1 MLRKFFKSELFF
13 VFTESWSRDQVTQR
27 AYWCK
32 KFQKQPHPD
41 KKRKK
46 LNASLMG
53 PFSNFLK
60 AFYFFPATNHDEIT
74 TLSGQFLRLLFLL
87 KGMNTVILFWLIIYD
102 EVISHR
108 YKLTFL

>member
-1 MLRKFFKSELFF
+1 M
-13 VFTESWSRDQVTQR
+13 FTESWSRDQVTKR

-32 KFQKQPHPD
+32 EFEKQPHPD

-60 AFYFFPATNHDEIT
+60 AFYLSLQQIMMIT
-74 TLSGQFLRLLFLL
+74 TLSGQFLRLL

-108 YKLTFL
+108 